1 VNRKPIILLLCARRV
16 CLVLVWYGVM

>member
-1 VNRKPIILLLCARRV
+1 VNRKPIILLLCVRRV